1 MGIEREREGRQ
12 ATCWQGCLAPLVGIG
27 KCSRAVTELTVEVG
41 IVGGIAT
48 GIAVGIAGTL
58 GSLAGWW

>member
-1 MGIEREREGRQ
+1 MGIEKGREGRQ

-27 KCSRAVTELTVEVG
+27 KCSRAVIGPTVEVG
-41 IVGGIAT
+41 IVGGIAMGT
-48 GIAVGIAGTL
+48 AVGIAGTL